1 MSETPLLNNEAA
13 RSSTGE
19 ILDQSTTAQLEARQA
34 ELATQRSNE
43 TTPSTTPSSESTPKS
58 EQTATP
64 DPTATS
70 TTDDGKTLLTKKE
83 EDGKPSAPTTA
94 PDKYEPFTAPE
105 GYTIAPEV
113 IEAVSPILK
122 ELGLDQAGAQK
133 LVDFHVAQMITAA
146 KAPATTYEQTRSAWQ
161 AEVLGDTE
169 IKSYAKDGKSGIE
182 AVKIDLGKAI
192 SVMGPE
198 LGGKF
203 KAAMDL
209 TGAGDNPAFVKGFWK
224 LAQHVIEGK
233 PVSGKSPSPLG
244 MVDPNRATKPTAAQ
258 SLYPNN
264 PSADAR

>member
-1 MSETPLLNNEAA
+1 M
-13 RSSTGE
+13 
-19 ILDQSTTAQLEARQA
+19 LEARQT
-34 ELATQRSNE
+34 ELAAQRLADPKAGNP
-43 TTPSTTPSSESTPKS
+43 TSSEPTPKS
-58 EQTATP
+58 DPTVTP

-70 TTDDGKTLLTKKE
+70 TTEDGKTLLTQKE
-83 EDGKPSAPTTA
+83 PDGKPPATTA
-94 PDKYEPFTAPE
+94 PDKYEPFTAPT
-105 GYTIAPEV
+105 GYTIAPAV

-133 LVDFHVAQMITAA
+133 LVDFHVNQMIEAA
-146 KAPATTYEQTRSAWQ
+146 KAPQATYEQTRSAWQ
-161 AEVLGDTE
+161 GEVLGDPE
-169 IKSYAKDGKSGIE
+169 IKSYSRDGKSGIE
-182 AVKIDLGKAI
+182 AVKIDLGRAI

-244 MVDPNRATKPTAAQ
+244 QQDPNKSSKPTPAQ
-258 SLYPNN
+258 SMYPNL
-264 PSADAR
+264 PSASG

>member
-1 MSETPLLNNEAA
+1 MPEAPLLNNEAA

-19 ILDQSTTAQLEARQA
+19 ILDQTTTTALEARQA
-34 ELATQRSNE
+34 ELATQRA
-43 TTPSTTPSSESTPKS
+43 TDPTPSTTPSSESTSKS
-58 EQTATP
+58 PPTVTP
-64 DPTATS
+64 DPTETS
-70 TTDDGKTLLTKKE
+70 TTTEDGKTLLTKA
-83 EDGKPSAPTTA
+83 DDKPTPSTGA
-94 PDKYEPFTAPE
+94 PDKYEPFKLPE
-105 GYTIAPEV
+105 GYTLAPEV
-113 IEAVSPILK
+113 IEKVAPVLK

-133 LVDFHVAQMITAA
+133 LVDFHVAQMIESA
-146 KAPATTYEQTRSAWQ
+146 KAPAATYEQTRTAWQ
-161 AEVLGDTE
+161 GEVLSDPE

-233 PVSGKSPSPLG
+233 PVGGKSPSPLG
-244 MVDPNRATKPTAAQ
+244 QVDPSRPTKPTAAQ
-258 SLYPNN
+258 SMYPGL
-264 PSADAR
+264 PSAAG